1 MVSAPCAV
9 KDGETEERTVRSE
22 ASPDIA
28 EQSRPWD
35 FFLAF
40 GPICSYYVLVSAASW
55 HITRGKIMEK
65 ERGRKSRPASRSIR
79 RAASPQDSLG
89 RYMNE
94 IKRYDILDAE
104 TEATLARRW
113 RDRRDPKAVDRLVGS
128 HQRLVVRIAKEHRG
142 YGLLLSD
149 LISEGNIGLMQA
161 VGKFDPD
168 RGFRLSTYAMWW
180 IRRAITQY
188 IFRSFSS
195 VKRVT
200 TDQDKKAFFKL
211 RGLVEKYRKTF
222 DADLAPEAVEAIA
235 AELDIAESEV
245 TRLNHRVG
253 PNDVSIN
260 TTVTMDHGMT
270 GEWQDM
276 LTDTTMDLEASV
288 IEADEREKRRVLLR
302 QALEILDRRERRIIT
317 ERMLR
322 EEPAS
327 LSELGDE
334 YGLSRER
341 VRQIELRAFEKLK
354 KRMCNSARD
363 AEAPARDRRREN
375 TGTGRNGG
383 RTRPEMVY
391 RLAS

>member
-1 MVSAPCAV
+1 
-9 KDGETEERTVRSE
+9 
-22 ASPDIA
+22 
-28 EQSRPWD
+28 
-35 FFLAF
+35 
-40 GPICSYYVLVSAASW
+40 
-55 HITRGKIMEK
+55 MEK

-128 HQRLVVRIAKEHRG
+128 HQRLVIRIAKEHRG

-276 LTDTTMDLEASV
+276 LTDTTMDLEATV

-375 TGTGRNGG
+375 TGTGWRGEC
-383 RTRPEMVY
+383 RRPERVY